1 MRIAL
6 LSYRSKTHCGGQG
19 VYVRHLSHGLVE
31 LGHDVEVFSG
41 QPYPDLLDRRVRLT
55 EVPSLDL
62 YREPDPFRVPRPS
75 EIRNSIDLLELLT
88 TWTAGFPEPRTF
100 TMRAARLLAERAAD
114 FDVVH
119 DNQSLGT
126 GLLTIADA
134 GLPVVATVHH
144 PITRDRVL
152 DITAARWWRKPLV
165 HRWYGFL
172 AMQQQVARQIPDL
185 LTVSSSSAADII
197 SDFGVAPGQLNVVP
211 LGVNTELFKPGS
223 QPRQPGRVIAIA
235 SADTPLKGV
244 RTLLQAVARLRT
256 VRDLE
261 LRLVAKVEPNG
272 PTHKL
277 IAELGISDIVHVASG
292 LSDAGLAA
300 LLASAEVACIPSLY
314 EGFSLPAVEAMASGT
329 PIVASRVG
337 ALPEVLGTDG
347 ACAELVPPAD
357 VDALTRALGAL
368 LDSPEKRRSLGR
380 AWRERAVNVFS
391 WEAVAAQTVRV
402 YERAIARG
410 AAPQGAE
417 TAEALDGSKG
427 EAQC

>member
-41 QPYPDLLDRRVRLT
+41 QPYPDLLDPRVRLT

-75 EIRNSIDLLELLT
+75 EIRDSIDLRELLT
-88 TWTAGFPEPRTF
+88 TWAAGFPEPRTF
-100 TMRAARLLAERAAD
+100 TLRAARLLAERSAD

-126 GLLTIADA
+126 GLLRIAGS

-152 DITAARWWRKPLV
+152 DLAAAPLWRKPLV
-165 HRWYGFL
+165 RRWYGFL
-172 AMQQQVARQIPDL
+172 NMQQRVARRIPDL
-185 LTVSSSSAADII
+185 LTVSSSSAADIV
-197 SDFGVAPGQLNVVP
+197 SDFGVAPEQLHVVP
-211 LGVNTELFKPGS
+211 LGVNTELFKPGTG
-223 QPRQPGRVIAIA
+223 PRQPGRVIAIA

-244 RTLLQAVARLRT
+244 RTLLHAVAQLRT
-256 VRDLE
+256 RRDLE

-277 IAELGISDIVHVASG
+277 IAELGISDIVHITSG
-292 LSDAGLAA
+292 LSDAELAG

-357 VDALTRALGAL
+357 VDALTGALGAL
-368 LDSPEKRRSLGR
+368 LDSPEKRRSLGAAGR
-380 AWRERAVNVFS
+380 ARAVEVFS
-391 WEAVAAQTVRV
+391 WSAVAAQTVRV

-410 AAPQGAE
+410 GSPRGAGAQGHVP
-417 TAEALDGSKG
+417 
-427 EAQC
+427 C

>member
-41 QPYPDLLDRRVRLT
+41 QPYPELLDPRVRLT
-55 EVPSLDL
+55 KVPSLDL

-75 EIRNSIDLLELLT
+75 EIRDSIDLLELLT
-88 TWTAGFPEPRTF
+88 VWTAGFPEPRTF
-100 TMRAARLLAERAAD
+100 TMRVARLLAERAGE

-126 GLLTIADA
+126 GLLAIADA

-152 DITAARWWRKPLV
+152 DVAAARWWRKPLV
-165 HRWYGFL
+165 HRWYGFSK
-172 AMQQQVARQIPDL
+172 MQEEVARRIPDL
-185 LTVSSSSAADII
+185 LTVSSSSAADIVA
-197 SDFGVAPGQLNVVP
+197 DFGVAPDQLHVVP
-211 LGVNTELFKPGS
+211 LGVNTELFQPGS
-223 QPRQPGRVIAIA
+223 RPRHRGRVIAIA

-244 RTLLQAVARLRT
+244 RNLLQAVARLRT
-256 VRDLE
+256 RRDLE
-261 LRLVAKVEPNG
+261 LRLVARVEPNG

-277 IAELGISDIVHVASG
+277 IAELGISDIVHITSG
-292 LSDAGLAA
+292 LSDAELAA
-300 LLASAEVACIPSLY
+300 LFASAEVACIPSLY

-337 ALPEVLGTDG
+337 ALPEVVGTDG

-357 VDALTRALGAL
+357 VDALTGALGAL
-368 LDSPEKRRSLGR
+368 LDSPEKRRTMGKAGR
-380 AWRERAVNVFS
+380 DRAVSVFS
-391 WEAVAAQTVRV
+391 WEAVAAQTVGV
-402 YERAIARG
+402 YERAIAR
-410 AAPQGAE
+410 
-417 TAEALDGSKG
+417 
-427 EAQC
+427 C

>member
-1 MRIAL
+1 MRVAL

-19 VYVRHLSHGLVE
+19 VYVRHLSRGLVE

-41 QPYPDLLDRRVRLT
+41 QPYPEVLDPRVRLCK
-55 EVPSLDL
+55 VPSLDL
-62 YREPDPFRVPRPS
+62 YREPDPFRIPWPS
-75 EIRNSIDLLELLT
+75 EIRDGIDMLELAT
-88 TWTAGFPEPRTF
+88 MWTAGFPEPRTF
-100 TMRAARLLAERAAD
+100 TLRAARLLSARAGE

-119 DNQSLGT
+119 DNQSLGP
-126 GLLTIADA
+126 GLLKIAAA

-152 DITAARWWRKPLV
+152 DLAAARWWRKPLV
-165 HRWYGFL
+165 HRWYGFSK
-172 AMQQQVARQIPDL
+172 MQEQVARQIPDL
-185 LTVSSSSAADII
+185 LTVSSSSAADIVA
-197 SDFGVAPGQLNVVP
+197 DFGVSSQQLHVVP
-211 LGVNTELFKPGS
+211 LGVNTDLFKPGS
-223 QPRQPGRVIAIA
+223 QPRKPGRIIAIA

-256 VRDLE
+256 RRDVE

-277 IAELGISDIVHVASG
+277 IAELGISDIVHITSG
-292 LSDAGLAA
+292 LSDDELAS
-300 LLASAEVACIPSLY
+300 LFASAEVACLPSLY

-357 VDALTRALGAL
+357 VDALTRAIGGL
-368 LDSPEKRRSLGR
+368 LDSPEKRHGMGKAGR
-380 AWRERAVNVFS
+380 NRAINVFS

-402 YERAIARG
+402 YEQAIAR
-410 AAPQGAE
+410 
-417 TAEALDGSKG
+417 
-427 EAQC
+427 C